1 MLVRVKEITYYEHGI
16 IKKIK
21 TDQKNILVWQ
31 FKWLL
36 GRYLSQEFAR
46 SECHG
51 GLKVTVLFFNSLII
65 SSQWSVSPVWYW

>member
-36 GRYLSQEFAR
+36 VRYLSQEF
-46 SECHG
+46 
-51 GLKVTVLFFNSLII
+51 
-65 SSQWSVSPVWYW
+65 